1 MSKESADQ
9 RRQFL
14 GVSNLSFSIYPEIL
28 FLFAHNVSSVRL
40 AETVFGHGTIFIV
53 ILCQELS
60 WKRPYV

>member
-14 GVSNLSFSIYPEIL
+14 GVSNLSSSIYPEIL

-40 AETVFGHGTIFIV
+40 AQTVHGTIFIV